1 MLNKSNATLAQ
12 SRGKVRFRG
21 IYEGPSISSS
31 SQVPEHCVI
40 RSLGGHKPSK
50 HSRSGPGSLLNLY
63 GKLEFISQK
72 GIFMGKDWD
81 LYFLKNW
88 KSIQFYV

>member
-1 MLNKSNATLAQ
+1 MPLWRSQEAKSDSGGFTSAQ
-12 SRGKVRFRG
+12 
-21 IYEGPSISSS
+21 YQQQQP